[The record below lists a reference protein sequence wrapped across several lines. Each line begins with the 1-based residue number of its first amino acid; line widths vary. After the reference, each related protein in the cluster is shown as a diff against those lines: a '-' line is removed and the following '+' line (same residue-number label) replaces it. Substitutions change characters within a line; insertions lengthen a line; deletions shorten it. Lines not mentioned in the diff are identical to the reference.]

1 MTISIAATPLPLA
14 VNADGVVLVGGT
26 RVTLDT
32 VVFYFNR
39 GATAEEI
46 CLAYPSL
53 RLADVYAT
61 IAYYLQHQEDVEAYL
76 QQRQVLAREVRRQ
89 NEAKFNPQ
97 GIRERLLSRRGG

>member
-32 VVFYFNR
+32 VVFSFNR

-61 IAYYLQHQEDVEAYL
+61 IAYYLQ
-76 QQRQVLAREVRRQ
+76 QRQVLAREVRRQ

-97 GIRERLLSRRGG
+97 VIRERLLSRMGG